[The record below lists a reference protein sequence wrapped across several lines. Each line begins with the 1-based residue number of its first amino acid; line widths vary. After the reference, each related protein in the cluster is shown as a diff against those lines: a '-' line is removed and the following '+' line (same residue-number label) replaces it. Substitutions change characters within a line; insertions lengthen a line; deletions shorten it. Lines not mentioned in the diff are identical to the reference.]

1 MCLWYCY
8 FINMQKT
15 QLALFPLQ
23 LFLLPGEKTKL
34 HIFEDRYKQLLED
47 CSVQGIKFGIP
58 YALNGYLGQFGC
70 VVEVSDISKQHQ
82 NGSADIE
89 VTGIAIFELKHFYTR
104 LGDKLY
110 PGGDVNVIRNDQIPS
125 LSRSFMREMDNY
137 VRSIAPEKFED
148 VLAPRL
154 NAYDA
159 ARILELNEED
169 KLRLV
174 QASSQERKERILLN
188 QLRILQ
194 ALHEQKSS
202 VVNNIFL
209 N

>member
-1 MCLWYCY
+1 
-8 FINMQKT
+8 MQKT

-47 CSVQGIKFGIP
+47 CSIQGIKFGIP
-58 YALNGYLGQFGC
+58 YALNGYLGQYGC
-70 VVEVSDISKQHQ
+70 VVEVSHISKQHQ

-89 VTGIAIFELKHFYTR
+89 VTGIAIFELEHFYTR

-110 PGGDVNVIRNDQIPS
+110 PGGDVSVLNDEHIPS
-125 LSRSFMREMDNY
+125 LSKSVMHELDAY
-137 VRSIAPEKFED
+137 VRSAAPEKFEAI
-148 VLAPRL
+148 LSPRL
-154 NAYDA
+154 NAFDA
-159 ARILELNEED
+159 ARILELGEEE

-174 QASSQERKERILLN
+174 KARNQEKKERILLN

-194 ALHEQKSS
+194 ALHGQKSS
-202 VVNNIFL
+202 VIDNIFL

>member
-1 MCLWYCY
+1 
-8 FINMQKT
+8 MQKT
-15 QLALFPLQ
+15 QIALFPLQ
-23 LFLLPGEKTKL
+23 IFLLPGEKTNL

-58 YALNGYLGQFGC
+58 YALNGYLGQYGC
-70 VVEVSDISKQHQ
+70 VVEVSHISKQHQ

-89 VTGIAIFELKHFYTR
+89 VTGIGIFELEHFYMR

-110 PGGDVNVIRNDQIPS
+110 PGGDVRVLANNQIPT
-125 LSRSFMREMDNY
+125 LSTAFMKELDAY
-137 VRSIAPEKFED
+137 VRSATPEKFEAI
-148 VLAPRL
+148 LSPNL
-154 NAYDA
+154 NAFDV
-159 ARILELNEED
+159 ARILEVGEEE
-169 KLRLV
+169 KLSLV
-174 QASSQERKERILLN
+174 KAKSQEKKERILLN